1 MGWFFKGLPSGKR
14 VAPIYPM
21 ETPNGVRS
29 TVGGRFIPSGL
40 LLAQDF
46 THEPACQTG
55 ERAPQ
60 GRFRHQP
67 EQMVHPPFA
76 WQLASFPS
84 QPVCGEEAPFCP
96 LRNFVTLRTYSLEIK
111 ARQALSVFLSVYPEL
126 AALIGWNVPNYQGV
140 FLRGYGGQTS
150 YHYGAVG
157 HWSAGLGELQGDG
170 IREISASFS
179 TGGAARN
186 RRSIRE
192 LWSHR
197 RTGVRLEIW
206 GNRKHLLGW
215 DRFLCFSRY
224 SGCW

>member
-1 MGWFFKGLPSGKR
+1 MRQTLLG
-14 VAPIYPM
+14 VASFH
-21 ETPNGVRS
+21 RAC
-29 TVGGRFIPSGL
+29 

-67 EQMVHPPFA
+67 EQMVHPSF

-84 QPVCGEEAPFCP
+84 LPVCGEEAPFCP

-111 ARQALSVFLSVYPEL
+111 VQQALSVFLSVYPEL
-126 AALIGWNVPNYQGV
+126 VGVVGWNVPNYQGV

-170 IREISASFS
+170 IREIWGELSYLPRSRDGEVGQSGSLAFWNEGRNQWMNDAGKAPSGAMNFYASRS
-179 TGGAARN
+179 TPVVGEVRPVNRAVRYLIRAR
-186 RRSIRE
+186 
-192 LWSHR
+192 
-197 RTGVRLEIW
+197 
-206 GNRKHLLGW
+206 
-215 DRFLCFSRY
+215 
-224 SGCW
+224 

>member
-1 MGWFFKGLPSGKR
+1 MRQTLLG
-14 VAPIYPM
+14 VASFH
-21 ETPNGVRS
+21 RAC
-29 TVGGRFIPSGL
+29 

-55 ERAPQ
+55 DSAPQ

-84 QPVCGEEAPFCP
+84 LPVCGEEAPYCP
-96 LRNFVTLRTYSLEIK
+96 LRDFATLRTYSPEIK
-111 ARQALSVFLSVYPEL
+111 ARQALFAFLPVYPEL
-126 AALIGWNVPNYQGV
+126 VGVVGWNVPNYQGV

-170 IREISASFS
+170 IREIWGELSYLPRSRDGEVGQSGSLAFWNEGRNQWMNDAGKAPSGAMNFYASRS
-179 TGGAARN
+179 TPVVGEVRPVNRAVRYLIRAR
-186 RRSIRE
+186 
-192 LWSHR
+192 
-197 RTGVRLEIW
+197 
-206 GNRKHLLGW
+206 
-215 DRFLCFSRY
+215 
-224 SGCW
+224 

>member
-1 MGWFFKGLPSGKR
+1 MFAALLG
-14 VAPIYPM
+14 VASFH
-21 ETPNGVRS
+21 RAC
-29 TVGGRFIPSGL
+29 

-84 QPVCGEEAPFCP
+84 LPVCGEEAPYCP
-96 LRNFVTLRTYSLEIK
+96 LRDFVTLRTYSLEIK
-111 ARQALSVFLSVYPEL
+111 VQQALSVFLPVYPEL
-126 AALIGWNVPNYQGV
+126 VALIRWNVPNYQGV

-170 IREISASFS
+170 IREIWGELSYLPRSRDGEVGQSGSLAFWNEGRNQWMNDAGKAPSGAMNFYASRS
-179 TGGAARN
+179 TPVVGEVRPANRAVRYLIRAR
-186 RRSIRE
+186 
-192 LWSHR
+192 
-197 RTGVRLEIW
+197 
-206 GNRKHLLGW
+206 
-215 DRFLCFSRY
+215 
-224 SGCW
+224 